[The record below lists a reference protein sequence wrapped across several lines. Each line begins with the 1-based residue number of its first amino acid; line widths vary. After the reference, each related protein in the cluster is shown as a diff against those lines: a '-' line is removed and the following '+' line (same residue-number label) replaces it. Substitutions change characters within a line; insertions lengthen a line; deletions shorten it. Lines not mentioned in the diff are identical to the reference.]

1 MEYSQSWNYPLH
13 EAIYNPAPSTS
24 VSSYFTRPN
33 KVVKS
38 GSRNSSPRN
47 LGRRKTTTSATT
59 SSRNRSVV
67 DHLRS
72 SSQQQ
77 LSLEGSRSRPVSW
90 HPNSIDTLHIPV
102 DSSADPS
109 AWDFSTAQ
117 VNGLITPMSYPAM
130 NEPQIQEVIT
140 PLDGYSGRNMSFDYG
155 NQAYFDQSWIASEP
169 TKGDPYALSTF
180 YQAGYPPAPQPYA
193 HANQQLMTSNV
204 PTAPSSPDCPPFPN
218 IDLDN
223 LSLGTTSGKAK
234 VDSEELVGMGL
245 YDSPAEVQSSSL
257 LFGRFSQ
264 SGQKSLKL
272 AESFE
277 PVEQDEDADEDDEDA
292 AHEQESES
300 NDSSMTAFPSYES
313 QSIANHMAFGTQTEV
328 DPLAYKYLATL
339 SQLNNYYAPS
349 QQCYGWI

>member
-13 EAIYNPAPSTS
+13 EAIYNPATSTS

-130 NEPQIQEVIT
+130 NEPQIQEVFT
-140 PLDGYSGRNMSFDYG
+140 PLDGYSGRNMGFDYG
-155 NQAYFDQSWIASEP
+155 NQAYFDQSWVASEP
-169 TKGDPYALSTF
+169 IKGNPYALSTF
-180 YQAGYPPAPQPYA
+180 YQAAYPTAPQPFP

-204 PTAPSSPDCPPFPN
+204 LTAPCSPDCLPFPN

-223 LSLGTTSGKAK
+223 LSLGTTGGKAK
-234 VDSEELVGMGL
+234 DDSEELVGMGL

-264 SGQKSLKL
+264 SGRRSLKL

-292 AHEQESES
+292 AHEQEPEP

-328 DPLAYKYLATL
+328 NPLAYKYLATL
-339 SQLNNYYAPS
+339 SQLNNYYTAS

>member
-1 MEYSQSWNYPLH
+1 M
-13 EAIYNPAPSTS
+13 
-24 VSSYFTRPN
+24 
-33 KVVKS
+33 
-38 GSRNSSPRN
+38 G
-47 LGRRKTTTSATT
+47 
-59 SSRNRSVV
+59 
-67 DHLRS
+67 
-72 SSQQQ
+72 
-77 LSLEGSRSRPVSW
+77 
-90 HPNSIDTLHIPV
+90 
-102 DSSADPS
+102 
-109 AWDFSTAQ
+109 
-117 VNGLITPMSYPAM
+117 
-130 NEPQIQEVIT
+130 
-140 PLDGYSGRNMSFDYG
+140 
-155 NQAYFDQSWIASEP
+155 
-169 TKGDPYALSTF
+169 
-180 YQAGYPPAPQPYA
+180 

-300 NDSSMTAFPSYES
+300 NDSSMTAFPSYWTFIGVCG
-313 QSIANHMAFGTQTEV
+313 Q
-328 DPLAYKYLATL
+328 
-339 SQLNNYYAPS
+339 QLLQKKQMLKNKRMSLKIFQRNFTIFS
-349 QQCYGWI
+349 CLQMLIQFKINS